1 MSKRSWLQR
10 AIRLMAAVA
19 LLGAGALA
27 DTRKPVMNP
36 EPEYP
41 EMARRMNITGVVK
54 MEIVIAADGTIKT
67 AKVMGGHPVLVDA
80 VQRALKKWK
89 YAPANAE
96 TTVQIDFKF

>member
-1 MSKRSWLQR
+1 
-10 AIRLMAAVA
+10 MAAVA